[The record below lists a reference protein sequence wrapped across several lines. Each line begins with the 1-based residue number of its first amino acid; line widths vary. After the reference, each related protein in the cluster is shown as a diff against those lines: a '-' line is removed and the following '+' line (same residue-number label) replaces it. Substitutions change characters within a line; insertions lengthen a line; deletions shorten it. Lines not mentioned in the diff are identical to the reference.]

1 MIPHLGTVSEV
12 LHSKLQTPGDN
23 RAQGR
28 WWTQLIFPV
37 SGCDSNALV
46 RVLPNPFPA
55 FQPTVATRPAALKLH
70 DADRAAS
77 AAR

>member
-1 MIPHLGTVSEV
+1 MM
-12 LHSKLQTPGDN
+12 
-23 RAQGR
+23 
-28 WWTQLIFPV
+28 QLIFPV
-37 SGCDSNALV
+37 SGCDSNASV